1 MKIGFPSINYE
12 VNCKPN
18 KKFKLQSYSEKIFLD
33 TVKSNLECTK
43 KTILENIKQDYLF
56 FRISSDIV
64 PFASH
69 PICKVNWQKEFQ
81 KEFKEIGKIIKKHGM
96 RISMH
101 PDQFVVINSP
111 NNEIVQRSVKEL
123 EYHADVL
130 HLMDLGTDAKI
141 QIHVGGVYNDKEESI
156 NRFIKNFDVLPEKV
170 KKRLA
175 IENDDVSYSVKDCL
189 KISKQTG
196 IPIIF
201 DYFHHECLN
210 NKEKPFEAFIE
221 CQKTWKK
228 NDGIIMLDYSS
239 QQQGERKGKHA
250 ETLNEDHFKEFLKQ
264 LNGQDF
270 DLMLEIKDKEKSA
283 KKVLIIINLKSQR
296 KIK

>member
-12 VNCKPN
+12 VDCKPN
-18 KKFKLQSYSEKIFLD
+18 KKFKLQSYSEQNFLG
-33 TVKSNLECTK
+33 TAKSNLECTK
-43 KTILENIKQDYLF
+43 KTILENIKKGYLF
-56 FRISSDIV
+56 FRISSDAI

-81 KEFKEIGKIIKKHGM
+81 KEFGEIGEIIKKHGM

-130 HLMDLGTDAKI
+130 DLMNLGEDAKI
-141 QIHVGGVYNDKEESI
+141 QIHVGGVYDDKEESI
-156 NRFIKNFDVLPEKV
+156 TRFVKNFNLLPEKV
-170 KKRLA
+170 KRRLA

-189 KISKQTG
+189 KISKQAN

-210 NKEKPFEAFIE
+210 NNEKQIDVFNE
-221 CQKTWKK
+221 CKKTWKK
-228 NDGIIMLDYSS
+228 KDGVMMLDYSS
-239 QQQGERKGKHA
+239 QQIGERKGKHT
-250 ETLNEDHFKEFLKQ
+250 ETLNENHFNKFLNDLK
-264 LNGQDF
+264 GQDF
-270 DLMLEIKDKEKSA
+270 DLMLEIKDKQKSA
-283 KKVLIIINLKSQR
+283 EKALIIINSKSQ
-296 KIK
+296 KKN